1 MPPGRSSN
9 TALLT
14 DSEWVAVVLGRSER
28 SMSST
33 CSLAAAY
40 AYIYD
45 LEERSCEVL
54 ELDTLFHVFVPKLN
68 DLAIENIYFI
78 RNTLTG
84 TRVNKC

>member
-33 CSLAAAY
+33 CSVAAAD

-54 ELDTLFHVFVPKLN
+54 ELDTLFHVLVPKLN
-68 DLAIENIYFI
+68 ERSSNRKYLFYQEYSYGNQSE
-78 RNTLTG
+78 
-84 TRVNKC
+84 